1 MAEYQTTSTDLNLI
15 RGSGKIEVAPYIDGD
30 PTWFDVGGI
39 IGLTVTEN
47 QVISTEEF
55 DNAVYNKRV
64 SKQEVT
70 IAFTQLELL
79 NLDVW
84 EIMRGNL
91 DTITQETNNVK
102 IQSGNKSTINDF
114 MVRITTKNDDNG
126 PIYFM
131 AYRCTINKGFEL
143 AYQKDDGEDR
153 RLQNAVEILGRSDAN
168 RGDLVYE
175 IESTAFN
182 G

>member
-1 MAEYQTTSTDLNLI
+1 MAEYQTTSTELNLI
-15 RGSGKIEVAPYIDGD
+15 RGSGKVEVANYTSGD
-30 PTWFDVGGI
+30 PTWYDVGGI
-39 IGLTVTEN
+39 IGLTVNEN

-64 SKQEVT
+64 SKQEL
-70 IAFTQLELL
+70 IIGFTQLEIL

-84 EIMRGNL
+84 EIIRGGI
-91 DTITQETNNVK
+91 DTITQESNNVK
-102 IQSGNKSTINDF
+102 IQSGNKSTLNDF
-114 MVRITTKNDDNG
+114 MVRVTTKNDDNG
-126 PIYFM
+126 PIYLM

-153 RLQNAVEILGRSDAN
+153 RMQNAVEILARSDSA

-175 IESTAFN
+175 IQSTAFN